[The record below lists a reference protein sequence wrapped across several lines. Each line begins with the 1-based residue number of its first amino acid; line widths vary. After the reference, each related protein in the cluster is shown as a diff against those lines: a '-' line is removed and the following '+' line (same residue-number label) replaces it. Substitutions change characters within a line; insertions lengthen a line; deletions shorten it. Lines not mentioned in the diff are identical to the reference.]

1 MHRPI
6 PSVSPSARAVT
17 TSITDADGN
26 ITPDCEMQLLAK
38 DGIYVNPAPRAAT
51 MLRLGP
57 GNRADAAVRCNAQ
70 GRYYF
75 SAAGDLGPAAELP
88 YDWVLATLDV
98 GSPSG
103 PPDAAL
109 VHFEPRRPAYL
120 SDLLS
125 SNNSVPLQDFN
136 FSFHP
141 GILTSRLEDHA
152 FHNATPAG
160 LQARGC
166 AINGNRWPVGE
177 LVPITEVSCPEVSP
191 GCPFLGQ
198 DTFPQKKTNTQLGT
212 VQQWFIAGI
221 NFHPFHQHVFPFQL
235 AAEIADST
243 GFFATGDWHD
253 TIYGRIVTSPL
264 ADSGQESLFPEVSM
278 DEGSIVVRYQ
288 VANFGGKTIIH
299 CHFLDHEDM
308 GCMGFYESKP
318 VVTDI
323 QALPAVNE
331 PTPLVFP
338 ASQGGP

>member
-57 GNRADAAVRCNAQ
+57 GMRADAAVRCNAQ

-75 SAAGDLGPAAELP
+75 SVAGDLGPAAELP

-98 GSPSG
+98 GPPSG

-136 FSFHP
+136 FSFMC
-141 GILTSRLEDHA
+141 L
-152 FHNATPAG
+152 
-160 LQARGC
+160 
-166 AINGNRWPVGE
+166 
-177 LVPITEVSCPEVSP
+177 
-191 GCPFLGQ
+191 
-198 DTFPQKKTNTQLGT
+198 
-212 VQQWFIAGI
+212 
-221 NFHPFHQHVFPFQL
+221 
-235 AAEIADST
+235 
-243 GFFATGDWHD
+243 
-253 TIYGRIVTSPL
+253 
-264 ADSGQESLFPEVSM
+264 SL
-278 DEGSIVVRYQ
+278 
-288 VANFGGKTIIH
+288 IH
-299 CHFLDHEDM
+299 I
-308 GCMGFYESKP
+308 S
-318 VVTDI
+318 
-323 QALPAVNE
+323 E
-331 PTPLVFP
+331 PTRPY
-338 ASQGGP
+338 